1 MQATLKSMFTS
12 LRIYS
17 MLQHLPIVQIS
28 IGEVIVALSNWE
40 LSSSR
45 SLFCAGTGGGRM
57 SLGASENIIVHYA
70 AFETLQVENPTT

>member
-1 MQATLKSMFTS
+1 
-12 LRIYS
+12 

-57 SLGASENIIVHYA
+57 SLGASENIIVHLRSIRNLA
-70 AFETLQVENPTT
+70 S